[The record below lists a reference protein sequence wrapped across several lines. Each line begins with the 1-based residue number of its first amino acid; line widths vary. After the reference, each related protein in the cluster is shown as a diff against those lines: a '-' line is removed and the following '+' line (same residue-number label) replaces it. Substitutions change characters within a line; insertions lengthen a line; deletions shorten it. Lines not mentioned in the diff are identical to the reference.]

1 MITVSYETQKG
12 VKMASTQESVSQT
25 IRAQIAMSGKTHQS
39 LANALGF
46 RREALYRR
54 LKGIKPW
61 DTDELDEVAKF
72 FGLKD
77 AYSLIDLARKNS
89 QQFSSLERAA

>member
-1 MITVSYETQKG
+1 MFSVSYETQKG
-12 VKMASTQESVSQT
+12 VEMASTQQIVSQT
-25 IRAQIAMSGKTHQS
+25 IRAQIALTGKTHQS

-89 QQFSSLERAA
+89 QQFSDQVRAA

>member
-1 MITVSYETQKG
+1 
-12 VKMASTQESVSQT
+12 MAHTQELVSQT
-25 IRAQIAMSGKTHQS
+25 IRAQIAMSGVTHQS

-61 DTDELDEVAKF
+61 DTDELDQVAKF
-72 FGLKD
+72 FGFKD
-77 AYSLIDLARKNS
+77 AYVLIGIAQQNAS
-89 QQFSSLERAA
+89 QFNRAA